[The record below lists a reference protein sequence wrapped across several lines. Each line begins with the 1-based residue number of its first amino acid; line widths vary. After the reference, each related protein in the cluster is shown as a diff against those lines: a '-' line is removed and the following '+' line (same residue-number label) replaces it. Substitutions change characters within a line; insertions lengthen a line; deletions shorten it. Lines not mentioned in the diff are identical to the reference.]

1 MKDEIFFCGVEERFD
16 NMVDTMRYFET
27 VFSWNDY
34 VAK

>member
-16 NMVDTMRYFET
+16 NMVDTRRYFET
-27 VFSWNDY
+27 VFSWNDC